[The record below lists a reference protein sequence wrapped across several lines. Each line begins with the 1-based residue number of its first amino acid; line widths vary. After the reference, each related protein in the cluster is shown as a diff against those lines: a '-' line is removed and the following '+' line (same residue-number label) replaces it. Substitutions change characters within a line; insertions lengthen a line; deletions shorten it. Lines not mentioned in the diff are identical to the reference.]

1 MEDGIKYIFKTLLK
15 VPIIIVVAYFIF
27 NIFAFCFIYF
37 KMLGAS
43 YIVMQTAVENNY
55 LPATELATLHNYINQ
70 FNNIEM
76 VSNAALIVG
85 DDGTN
90 LVVYDGVTT
99 DPTVPEGLTT
109 SDARRKT
116 QYGHNVTVGV
126 TCRFLPVWPLQHGRV
141 DGFNPGS
148 GDGTDYIGD
157 PTTDMV
163 VDIEAN
169 NITITYNVPGLKYY
183 PDLIN

>member
-1 MEDGIKYIFKTLLK
+1 MEDGVKYIFKTLIK
-15 VPIIIVVAYFIF
+15 VPVFIVAAYFIF

-55 LPATELATLHNYINQ
+55 LPTTELTTLHNYINQ
-70 FNNIEM
+70 FNDIAM
-76 VSNAALIVG
+76 VSNAAIVVG
-85 DDGTN
+85 NDGADI
-90 LVVYDGVTT
+90 VVYDGTNN
-99 DPTVPEGLTT
+99 DPTVPEGANN

-126 TCRFLPVWPLQHGRV
+126 TCRFLPVWPLQHGKV
-141 DGFNPGS
+141 AGLTGE
-148 GDGTDYIGD
+148 GDDTDYVGD

-163 VDIEAN
+163 VDIESN

-183 PDLIN
+183 PDLLN